1 MHFEAPDESIWI
13 GVLRL
18 VLVVP
23 GSRGLGD
30 KRRAVHQVRD
40 RIRSR
45 YALSVAEVGYL
56 EDRTRCVM
64 AVAMVSSDQQVIQSA
79 LDGLAHEV
87 EQWGSV
93 VVEGRSVDIA
103 RPYPEHDSEF
113 DY

>member
-23 GSRGLGD
+23 GSRSLKD
-30 KRRAVHQVRD
+30 KRRAVSQVRD

-45 YALSVAEVGYL
+45 YELSVAEVGYL
-56 EDRTRCVM
+56 DDHMRCVM
-64 AVAMVSSDQQVIQSA
+64 AVAMVSSDQQVIRSA
-79 LDGLAHEV
+79 LDGLAHDI
-87 EQWGSV
+87 EQWRSV
-93 VVEGRSVDIA
+93 VVEERSVDIA
-103 RPYPEHDSEF
+103 RPYPEDGSEF

>member
-18 VLVVP
+18 VLVAP

-30 KRRAVHQVRD
+30 KRRVVSQVRD

-45 YALSVAEVGYL
+45 YDLSVAEVGYL
-56 EDRTRCVM
+56 DDRMRCVM
-64 AVAMVSSDQQVIQSA
+64 AIAMVSSDQQVIRST
-79 LDGLAHEV
+79 LDGLAHDV
-87 EQWGSV
+87 EGWGSM
-93 VVEGRSVDIA
+93 VVEERSVDIA
-103 RPYPEHDSEF
+103 RPYPEDSSQF